1 MLEEYKIKVEIP
13 VQWRDMDAS
22 RHVNNVI
29 YLKWIESAR
38 IHFYLDIMEGQLVNI
53 ENIGP
58 ILAWQECKYIC
69 PVTFPD
75 TVIVGIKKVEVLKD
89 RIVTE
94 AKVYS
99 KALGRIAAISKQ
111 QTVAYDFKRK
121 IKAPLPLM
129 WIYD

>member
-1 MLEEYKIKVEIP
+1 MEGFKITVEIP

-22 RHVNNVI
+22 QHVNNVV

-38 IHFYLDIMEGQLVNI
+38 IHFYRELMEGHLVND

-75 TVIVGIKKVEVLKD
+75 TVIVGIKKSEVLKD

-94 AKVYS
+94 AKVFS
-99 KALGRIAAISKQ
+99 KDLNRIAAVSKQ
-111 QTVAYDFKRK
+111 QTVAYDFKRRM
-121 IKAPLPLM
+121 KAPLPFN

>member
-1 MLEEYKIKVEIP
+1 MEEYKISVEIP

-22 RHVNNVI
+22 QHVNNVV

-38 IHFYLDIMEGQLVNI
+38 IHFFRELIGGSLVD
-53 ENIGP
+53 EESIGP

-75 TVIVGIKKVEVLKD
+75 TIVVGIRRLEVLKD

-94 AKVYS
+94 AVVYS
-99 KALGRIAAISKQ
+99 KTLQRMVAISKQ
-111 QTVAYDFKRK
+111 QTVAYDFKLRV
-121 IKAPLPLM
+121 KAPLPLY